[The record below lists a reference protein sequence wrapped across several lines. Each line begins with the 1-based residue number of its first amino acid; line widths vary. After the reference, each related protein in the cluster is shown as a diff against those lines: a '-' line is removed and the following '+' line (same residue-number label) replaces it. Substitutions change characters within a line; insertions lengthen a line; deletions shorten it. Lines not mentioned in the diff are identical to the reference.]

1 MSSLYFNAD
10 HNLFRQSVRQF
21 IDTEVTPHINE
32 WETKEQIPRSVWQQM
47 GKLGFL
53 GINYPEL
60 YGGNEADFFYSV
72 VFLEEICRCGAAGF
86 GAAVSVHQYMA
97 TAHIAE
103 AGSDYIK
110 QHYLA
115 PAISGQKIAALGITE
130 PSAGSDVAN
139 LRTTAQRDGDY
150 YLINGSKTFITNGF
164 YADFIT
170 LACRTGAPESGIGGI
185 SLIVVDTNSEG
196 VSRSKLK
203 KMGWHSSDTAELF
216 FDNVRVPIA
225 NLVGNEG
232 HGFYYIMDSFQLE
245 RLSAGITTIAGTE
258 YALEITLKYMHE
270 RQAFGRSIAKFQ
282 TLRHDIVN
290 LATEIRAAKHLTYHA
305 AWQYSQGKVDVA
317 ECSMVK
323 LLTTEIA
330 KKAADICLQ
339 CFGGYGFM
347 DEYPISRYYRDAR
360 VGTIVGGTSQIMR
373 EILAKIIIDDKQY
386 KRAYTHTN
394 NENDTLSLHSHST
407 NNSDTKAQQPLA
419 TDIPTNNAQ
428 LNTITVNQQNQ
439 NINNMS
445 APSTAREILQSLPTR
460 LKAHKLASGY
470 ETNIHFNISG
480 DNGGEFTVHIADGV
494 CTVADGLNGTPKCV
508 ITTKDS
514 VYEGVE
520 LGKENPQMAVMMGKI
535 KLTNIAEMMTFSGLF
550 ERLY

>member
-1 MSSLYFNAD
+1 MSALYFNTD
-10 HNLFRQSVRQF
+10 HDLFRQTVRQF
-21 IDTEVTPHINE
+21 MDTSVTPYINE
-32 WETKEQIPRSVWQQM
+32 WEKNEQIPREVWLKM
-47 GKLGFL
+47 GELGFL
-53 GINYPEL
+53 GINYPEQ
-60 YGGNEADFFYSV
+60 YGGTAADFFYSV

-97 TAHIAE
+97 TAHLAE
-103 AGSDYIK
+103 AGSHSLK
-110 QHYLA
+110 QRYLA
-115 PAISGQKIAALGITE
+115 PAISGEKIAALGVTE
-130 PSAGSDVAN
+130 PGAGSDVAN
-139 LRTTAQRDGDY
+139 LQTTAKREGDY
-150 YLINGSKTFITNGF
+150 YIINGAKTFITNGY

-185 SLIVVDTNSEG
+185 SLIIVDCNSAG
-196 VSRSKLK
+196 VSRSKLQ
-203 KMGWHSSDTAELF
+203 KMGWHSSDTGELF
-216 FDNVRVPIA
+216 FDNVRVPVH
-225 NLVGNEG
+225 NLIGEEG

-245 RLSAGITTIAGTE
+245 RLSAGITSIAGAD
-258 YALEITLKYMHE
+258 YAIDITIKYMHE
-270 RQAFGRSIAKFQ
+270 RQAFGRPIAKFQ

-290 LATEIRAAKHLTYHA
+290 LAAEVRAAKYLTYHA
-305 AWQYSQGKVDVA
+305 AWQYGQGKVDVA

-323 LLTTEIA
+323 LLTTELA
-330 KKAADICLQ
+330 KKTADVCLQ

-386 KRAYTHTN
+386 KRAYTHINKQN
-394 NENDTLSLHSHST
+394 NVSLH
-407 NNSDTKAQQPLA
+407 AQNQQQSNEALSETSKNEPNTTTQPQQ
-419 TDIPTNNAQ
+419 IIINP
-428 LNTITVNQQNQ
+428 QQNQ
-439 NINNMS
+439 HFNNMS
-445 APSTAREILQSLPTR
+445 APSTAREILRSLPSR
-460 LKAHKLASGY
+460 LKAHKITPDY

-480 DNGGEFTVHIADGV
+480 DNGGEFTVNIANGA
-494 CTVADGLNGTPKCV
+494 CTVADGLVGTPKCV

-535 KLTNIAEMMTFSGLF
+535 KLTNIAEMMTFTGLF